1 MSSPEFK
8 AALKRYSHL
17 SKTLGDDHDITRN
30 AFTVLFS
37 LAPHEYVE
45 EAHKIAVEMDLMPEA
60 GGYLVDG
67 SPMYRLED
75 IAAKHGITIEE
86 AEKLMREML
95 AAKEAAGLPIDGIV
109 TDGSMMH
116 RKQ

>member
-17 SKTLGDDHDITRN
+17 SETLGAEHDITKD

-37 LAPHEYVE
+37 LAPDEYID
-45 EAHKIAVEMDLMPEA
+45 EAHKIAIEMDLLPEA
-60 GGYLVDG
+60 SGYLVDG
-67 SPMYRLED
+67 SPMYKLDD
-75 IAAKHGITIEE
+75 IAAKHGVTIEE
-86 AEKLMREML
+86 AEQSMHEML
-95 AAKEAAGLPIDGIV
+95 AARVEAGLPIDGVIS
-109 TDGSMMH
+109 TNRQIH